1 VPRKPRE
8 PCHAS
13 DVMNTKY
20 TQVGVV
26 EIHCDVCHLTVMK
39 EIPAQMSLLLFLTV
53 VCTECFNLAHFFTAG
68 LLCLV
73 PVSWSA
79 NTIVSNFYN
88 PLILSSQR
96 RELGAALYLGWAA
109 AIMMMLGGGLL
120 CWNCPDKEDV
130 PHYATRYLPPKS
142 RASSREYV

>member
-1 VPRKPRE
+1 MPRKPRE

-53 VCTECFNLAHFFTAG
+53 VCKECFNLAIFLLVSFANQMCFVYLHISLLIFF
-68 LLCLV
+68 
-73 PVSWSA
+73 
-79 NTIVSNFYN
+79 NY
-88 PLILSSQR
+88 
-96 RELGAALYLGWAA
+96 Y
-109 AIMMMLGGGLL
+109 
-120 CWNCPDKEDV
+120 
-130 PHYATRYLPPKS
+130 
-142 RASSREYV
+142 